1 MSSEDDEFRISAFT
15 PSSIPMAR
23 LAQYQYMAEL
33 ASLLGNSENVH
44 FASLKKGSVR
54 VVARVANEAAPK
66 VSLTVNSARD
76 PSGPPEVRRHFK
88 RIDDMLRYDNAVGN
102 LKRGRTNIISF
113 PGQES
118 GRQ

>member
-1 MSSEDDEFRISAFT
+1 MSSENYEFRISAFT

-23 LAQYQYMAEL
+23 LAQYMAEL

-66 VSLTVNSARD
+66 VSLRVNSARD
-76 PSGPPEVRRHFK
+76 PTGPPEVGK
-88 RIDDMLRYDNAVGN
+88 RAAVNEAYAFTESATLEGTIARVGGIDETAHRSKLVH
-102 LKRGRTNIISF
+102 S
-113 PGQES
+113 
-118 GRQ
+118 